1 MCERESMY
9 VGECLC
15 EYVCEHVCVPVEE
28 VRDCSQDSFSVSFET
43 GSEFAVLAGL
53 QVVSLWRSTCFC
65 SIAQQS
71 FNPLFTGPGDRLNMY
86 IF

>member
-1 MCERESMY
+1 MCVY
-9 VGECLC
+9 VMC
-15 EYVCEHVCVPVEE
+15 VCVSMRVSMCVYLWRRSEIA
-28 VRDCSQDSFSVSFET
+28 VRMSFSVSFET